1 MGSPP
6 LPSSEMKHFLLIFC
20 AASLAVILEPG
31 SGEDD
36 PVVLAVKGGSVQLD
50 VQTSLEGMDIEYIFW
65 RYNLTHSV
73 VRYSN
78 ESKNPM
84 KAYQDYEN
92 RVGMDPRSYTLELK
106 NLQETDNGIYS
117 AKITDHRGYEK
128 DVARHVLAVHEAV
141 PDVELRMLLLYLNS
155 SEGFCNVSVTCSAH
169 DSYASYTC
177 DLSGCTEDEV
187 VLYKPHLVMTVTG
200 SDGTIM
206 CNASNLVSKKSQ
218 WGRMGDVCTE
228 VLVYTKMSLLG
239 PTLIV
244 LDIIT
249 PLLLISLILYF
260 LLIRPKH
267 TGGFKTATPLKIKY
281 ASIELLHVHEFQEVY
296 KYPYLP
302 EYLKDGVVYSISG
315 GRKPPLPLPLPGDS
329 MDKYK
334 LAKL

>member
-218 WGRMGDVCTE
+218 WGRMGDVCKHRGAGLYKDVTLGTHPDRVRHHHTSSPHKSDLVLPPHTTQAHWRLQDCYTTE
-228 VLVYTKMSLLG
+228 N
-239 PTLIV
+239 
-244 LDIIT
+244 
-249 PLLLISLILYF
+249 
-260 LLIRPKH
+260 
-267 TGGFKTATPLKIKY
+267 KICFNRV
-281 ASIELLHVHEFQEVY
+281 AA
-296 KYPYLP
+296 
-302 EYLKDGVVYSISG
+302 
-315 GRKPPLPLPLPGDS
+315 R
-329 MDKYK
+329 
-334 LAKL
+334 A